1 YFGLR
6 VIFFA
11 SGMLTAI
18 ATMLVPLAVAQDNI
32 IYFVILRICQGISFT
47 ICMPT
52 TGAVTAN
59 WASLKQNGLFIS
71 TLVSFGQLAAVFT
84 MATSGKLCMS
94 RFGWPAVYYL
104 HAGISFI
111 AFGIWVLLYRNQP
124 VDHPLVKESELKEIN
139 SGRSSS
145 ALKASSNKHQKIPY
159 LAILSTPAVWGIW
172 AAA

>member
-1 YFGLR
+1 MIYILIRYVPYNRTYFGLR

-18 ATMLVPLAVAQDNI
+18 ATMLVPIAVAQDSI

-84 MATSGKLCMS
+84 MATSGKVRESL
-94 RFGWPAVYYL
+94 
-104 HAGISFI
+104 IKI
-111 AFGIWVLLYRNQP
+111 YRLSKDQ
-124 VDHPLVKESELKEIN
+124 
-139 SGRSSS
+139 RSNI
-145 ALKASSNKHQKIPY
+145 KCF
-159 LAILSTPAVWGIW
+159 
-172 AAA
+172 